1 MGSILIKRYAG
12 CRLYSVATSTHVTLG
27 ELANMVLNHQRF
39 VIHDADTGRDIT
51 REILDQIK
59 KILDQL
65 D

>member
-27 ELANMVLNHQRF
+27 EL
-39 VIHDADTGRDIT
+39 GCDIT
-51 REILDQIK
+51 HEILDQIE